1 MKGAHEPPH
10 CWVGSDVVITILG
23 ESSSESARRSV
34 PLGVTRLHGK
44 LETAN
49 DRGISGMFNVV
60 PVHQD
65 VRLVHI
71 VPEQIKF
78 RFYSWASVLS
88 IEPLEDF

>member
-1 MKGAHEPPH
+1 
-10 CWVGSDVVITILG
+10 
-23 ESSSESARRSV
+23 
-34 PLGVTRLHGK
+34 LHGR

-65 VRLVHI
+65 VRLVNI
-71 VPEQIKF
+71 VPERIKF
-78 RFYSWASVLS
+78 CFYSWASVLS